1 MIPIVEVD
9 AEKVVTPKL
18 SIASAEVSAKVNPPE
33 APKTVESMPP
43 MEVPSLVKTR
53 SELEFL
59 RRRLQETET
68 RAKDSAMQSRRTSGE
83 LQIAK
88 TKLKAAA
95 AREEFIF
102 EELHGLSS
110 QLQSRFLLSSLCA
123 RPVPLSETL
132 CESSQFP
139 ASPHKTKAFVFF
151 HNQPDGGGQTLDESR
166 RFPSWR
172 LAPLAGK
179 LSPSARE
186 FHPPLSE
193 VLWNYRISFL
203 SYPWRH
209 PAPRSIHQDGLS
221 DLFPAA
227 GLLCNNPIQPSRP
240 STKVHNRPPPPHLP
254 SQISDFVFL
263 YAADLYFM

>member
-1 MIPIVEVD
+1 MTTQEMSPVLIMM
-9 AEKVVTPKL
+9 AMKL
-18 SIASAEVSAKVNPPE
+18 IASVAISKS
-33 APKTVESMPP
+33 T
-43 MEVPSLVKTR
+43 
-53 SELEFL
+53 
-59 RRRLQETET
+59 
-68 RAKDSAMQSRRTSGE
+68 
-83 LQIAK
+83 
-88 TKLKAAA
+88 
-95 AREEFIF
+95 
-102 EELHGLSS
+102 HSS
-110 QLQSRFLLSSLCA
+110 Q
-123 RPVPLSETL
+123 
-132 CESSQFP
+132 
-139 ASPHKTKAFVFF
+139 KTKAFVFF

-193 VLWNYRISFL
+193 VLWNYRIYSL

-240 STKVHNRPPPPHLP
+240 STKVTRLQDSHATFNR
-254 SQISDFVFL
+254 
-263 YAADLYFM
+263 